1 MIAKGD
7 SASSNTSSTAT
18 ITKSTKT
25 TIITSE
31 TGNNLADIEGSVQVM
46 DKSAGKLEEDV
57 FE

>member
-7 SASSNTSSTAT
+7 SASSITSSTAT

-25 TIITSE
+25 TIITSKA
-31 TGNNLADIEGSVQVM
+31 GSNLAAIEGSVQVM
-46 DKSAGKLEEDV
+46 DKSADKLEEDV

>member
-7 SASSNTSSTAT
+7 SASSITSSTAT

-31 TGNNLADIEGSVQVM
+31 TGNKLAAIEGSVQVM
-46 DKSAGKLEEDV
+46 DKSADKLEEDV